1 MTTKAIQDFFS
12 DEEAVCYGC
21 GRNNPYGLHI
31 KTFWNGEEGI
41 FHFKPQP
48 YHTAFAGV
56 VYGGL
61 IACLIDCHSIGTAI
75 AAAYQAEGRKPG
87 TEPGIMFVTGNL
99 NVSYL
104 HPTPAN
110 TELVLRAHIK
120 KQLKRKT
127 VVTCSLSANNKECA
141 QGETIAVRIR

>member
-1 MTTKAIQDFFS
+1 
-12 DEEAVCYGC
+12 
-21 GRNNPYGLHI
+21 
-31 KTFWNGEEGI
+31 
-41 FHFKPQP
+41 
-48 YHTAFAGV
+48 
-56 VYGGL
+56 
-61 IACLIDCHSIGTAI
+61 
-75 AAAYQAEGRKPG
+75 
-87 TEPGIMFVTGNL
+87 MFVTGNL